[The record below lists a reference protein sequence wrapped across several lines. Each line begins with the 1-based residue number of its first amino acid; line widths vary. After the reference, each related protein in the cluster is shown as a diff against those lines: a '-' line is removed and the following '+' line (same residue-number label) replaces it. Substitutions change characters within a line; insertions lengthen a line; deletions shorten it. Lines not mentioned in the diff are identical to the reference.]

1 LDNRLNGQSTLEPHL
16 PSMDTWHGHTPDGHE
31 LVVRRER
38 DSWTVRCGINKAH
51 SRILDVALIEA
62 IRADSDL
69 VAHAR
74 EIDYAARIRAQADRI
89 EEELGQPD

>member
-1 LDNRLNGQSTLEPHL
+1 
-16 PSMDTWHGHTPDGHE
+16 MDTWHGYTPDGRE
-31 LVVRRER
+31 LLVRRE
-38 DSWTVRCGINKAH
+38 DGSWTVRCGANQ
-51 SRILDVALIEA
+51 SQNRILDVALIEA

-89 EEELGQPD
+89 EEELGHAD

>member
-1 LDNRLNGQSTLEPHL
+1 
-16 PSMDTWHGHTPDGHE
+16 MDAWHGYTPDGRE
-31 LVVRRER
+31 LLVRRE
-38 DSWTVRCGINKAH
+38 DGSWNVRCGATQSQ

-89 EEELGQPD
+89 EEELGHAE

>member
-1 LDNRLNGQSTLEPHL
+1 
-16 PSMDTWHGHTPDGHE
+16 MDTWHGHTPDGHE

-89 EEELGQPD
+89 EQELGQPDEASPAPAP